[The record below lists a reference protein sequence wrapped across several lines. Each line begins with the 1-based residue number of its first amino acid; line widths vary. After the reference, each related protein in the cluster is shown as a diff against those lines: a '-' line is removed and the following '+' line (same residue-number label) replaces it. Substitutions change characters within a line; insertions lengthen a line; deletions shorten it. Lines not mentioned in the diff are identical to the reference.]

1 MSRRPALAALAER
14 AGILPGFRD
23 IEGRARRT
31 SDETRVALLRAMRLE
46 AETEKQARETLE
58 ALREAGRDSGMGDRE
73 WWPLRR
79 YQSRSPIPESR
90 PWRCTSLRE
99 RGVRRGFGILANLYS
114 VRTARNWGVGDLTD
128 LQALVRWAGEARASF
143 VGVNPLHALRNDASG
158 VSPYAPLTRLYD
170 NPLYLAIER
179 IPEFR
184 EDHSARAVLNA
195 ETREAI
201 VEARA
206 AAALDYAR
214 VMGLK
219 RRALSVLYEV
229 FAARHLGQATAR
241 GRAYRRYVT
250 ENGATLDRF
259 ATYLAIA
266 EDHGPDWR
274 SWPAPLRDVEGSGV
288 GGFRRAR
295 EREIDAHRWAQF
307 ELDRQLDEAGRQA
320 GRRLPIGLLTDLA
333 VGCAPWGADPWSYP
347 TLFAAGVTVGA
358 PPDDYSVHGQDWGFP
373 PIDPR
378 RLAAQDFAYWT
389 AVVRHAMRHAGAV
402 RLDHAMGLYRQFWIP
417 EGRTPADGAYVIYP
431 ARALFR
437 VLAAESRRR
446 GAIVIGEDLGTVPRG
461 FATRLARWGVLSTR
475 VLYFERTRTGYR
487 PARRYSRRAL
497 VTATTHDHAP
507 VAGFW
512 EGSDL
517 GLRRAAGNITSDG
530 MLEHL
535 QAERRRDRRWL
546 VARLTRD
553 GALEAADPLDAES
566 VIRGAYRFLART
578 PAPLV
583 GVMLDDL
590 AAEREPVN
598 LPGVPQERFPSWT
611 RRMRRSLE
619 ELERDE
625 LAATVL
631 ADIRTVRGSR

>member
-1 MSRRPALAALAER
+1 
-14 AGILPGFRD
+14 
-23 IEGRARRT
+23 
-31 SDETRVALLRAMRLE
+31 
-46 AETEKQARETLE
+46 
-58 ALREAGRDSGMGDRE
+58 
-73 WWPLRR
+73 
-79 YQSRSPIPESR
+79 
-90 PWRCTSLRE
+90 
-99 RGVRRGFGILANLYS
+99 
-114 VRTARNWGVGDLTD
+114 VG
-128 LQALVRWAGEARASF
+128 E
-143 VGVNPLHALRNDASG
+143 
-158 VSPYAPLTRLYD
+158 
-170 NPLYLAIER
+170 
-179 IPEFR
+179 
-184 EDHSARAVLNA
+184 
-195 ETREAI
+195 
-201 VEARA
+201 
-206 AAALDYAR
+206 
-214 VMGLK
+214 
-219 RRALSVLYEV
+219 
-229 FAARHLGQATAR
+229 
-241 GRAYRRYVT
+241 
-250 ENGATLDRF
+250 
-259 ATYLAIA
+259 
-266 EDHGPDWR
+266 
-274 SWPAPLRDVEGSGV
+274 
-288 GGFRRAR
+288 FRRAH

-307 ELDRQLDEAGRQA
+307 ELDRQLGEAGRLA

-333 VGCAPWGADPWSYP
+333 VGCAPWGADPWGYP
-347 TLFAAGVTVGA
+347 TLFAAGATVGA
-358 PPDDYSVHGQDWGFP
+358 PPDDYSVQGQDWGFP
-373 PIDPR
+373 PLDPR
-378 RLAAQDFAYWT
+378 RLAAQDFTYWR

-417 EGRTPADGAYVIYP
+417 EGGSPADGAYVTYP
-431 ARALFR
+431 APALFA

-461 FATRLARWGVLSTR
+461 FAARLARWGVLSTR
-475 VLYFERTRTGYR
+475 VLYFERARTGYR

-512 EGSDL
+512 EGTDL
-517 GLRRAAGNITSDG
+517 GLRRAAGNIPSEG

-535 QAERRRDRRWL
+535 EAERRRDRQLL

-553 GALEAADPLDAES
+553 DALKAADTLDAES
-566 VIRGAYRFLART
+566 VIRGAYRFLAST